1 MKKILITIFISIFFI
16 LLSSSQSFA
25 QFSIGASLE
34 RKIDDGN
41 LRGVPK
47 NGIGIRI
54 ESAIGPK
61 IPLLKLGYRIHASAF
76 NAEYDF
82 SDSVSE
88 LPNLDRKSNVYDFGA
103 ALVGEIKLPFLA
115 SPYAGLGIGYEVQNI
130 TASTYSGQLHDEL
143 NNNGNSK
150 SIAPALVS
158 IEENSFYYNAFAGLK
173 FTLLPILHPFVEYR
187 FSGFTELNAITDSPG
202 RLQFGIMLDF

>member
-1 MKKILITIFISIFFI
+1 MKKALSLLFTSILFI
-16 LLSSSQSFA
+16 LLLCSQAYA

-54 ESAIGPK
+54 ESGIGPK
-61 IPLLKLGYRIHASAF
+61 IPLLKIGYRIHASAF

-82 SDSVSE
+82 SDSVSD
-88 LPNLDRKSNVYDFGA
+88 LSNLNRKSNVYDFGA

-115 SPYAGLGIGYEVQNI
+115 NPYAGLGIGYEVQNI
-130 TASTYSGQLHDEL
+130 TASTYSGQFHDKL
-143 NNNGNSK
+143 SNDGIAK

-158 IEENSFYYNAFAGLK
+158 IEENSFYYNAFVGLK
-173 FTLLPILHPFVEYR
+173 FTLIPILHPFAEYR
-187 FSGFTELNAITDSPG
+187 FSGFTELDGITDSPG
-202 RLQFGIMLDF
+202 RFQFGIMLDF